1 MADDTNQTLLS
12 GLVIKAQSGFF
23 TVQTERGPIVC
34 RVRGRL
40 LEERLGTD
48 PVAIG
53 DRVRISAVEVYEND
67 RVGYEGVIEEV
78 APRQRAF
85 TRQAPS
91 AEGRRAEK
99 LPDREQVIIANPD
112 QVVFVFACANPAPR
126 LKMLDRFL
134 VIAEKAH
141 IPPLICANKLD
152 LVSRREARDLF
163 DLYDAIG
170 YPVIYTSA
178 VKGDGIKELRKA
190 LTGKVSALTGPSGV
204 GKTSLLNA
212 IQPGLGLAVKSV
224 SQATTKGRHTT
235 VAPELFA
242 LDGGGYVADTPGI
255 RAIALF
261 NVEPAELDGYFP
273 DISPYIHQCRFSDC
287 RHEEEPGCAVR
298 AAVEAGDIWYERYES
313 YLRLREEAED
323 VYYRC

>member
-1 MADDTNQTLLS
+1 MGDSGNLLT
-12 GLVIKAQSGFF
+12 GLVLKAQSGFF
-23 TVQTERGPIVC
+23 TVQTARGPLVC

-53 DRVRISAVEVYEND
+53 DRVSVSVVEKLEND
-67 RVGYEGVIEEV
+67 MVIYEGVIEEI
-78 APRQRAF
+78 APRDHAF

-112 QVVFVFACANPAPR
+112 QVVFVFACANPEPR

-134 VIAEKAH
+134 VIAEKSH
-141 IPPLICANKLD
+141 IPALICANKVD
-152 LVSRREARDLF
+152 LVKRREAKDLF

-178 VKGDGIKELRKA
+178 TKGTGIKDLRRA
-190 LTGKVSALTGPSGV
+190 LAGKVSALTGPSGV
-204 GKTSLLNA
+204 GKSSLLNA
-212 IQPGLGLAVKSV
+212 IQPGLGLAVKEV
-224 SQATTKGRHTT
+224 SEATTKGRHTT
-235 VAPELFA
+235 VAPELFP
-242 LDGGGYVADTPGI
+242 LKDGGFVADTPGI

-261 NVEPAELDGYFP
+261 NIEPSEIDGYFP
-273 DISPYIHQCRFSDC
+273 DIRPFIQRCRFSDC

-313 YLRLREEAED
+313 YLRLREEAEE